1 LPVYCEIQRG
11 QVEEL
16 KIEKVKALKEKNL
29 DMRARNGYGCKDSN
43 LEESYDRE
51 QMQTLIP
58 EWTEYELLDSGA
70 GKKLERFGEF
80 TLIRPEAQAKWQTKP
95 PTER

>member
-1 LPVYCEIQRG
+1 
-11 QVEEL
+11 
-16 KIEKVKALKEKNL
+16 
-29 DMRARNGYGCKDSN
+29 
-43 LEESYDRE
+43 
-51 QMQTLIP
+51 MQSLIP